1 VGRTTPQD
9 GRGAP
14 GVPAIATPRLDLV
27 SLSPGAIDALLDGAL
42 DRAGALLG
50 AAVSE
55 EWVAASRR
63 PLRYRQQQ
71 LRGDPALQPWL
82 LRAMVLRRPAPAVIG
97 HIGFHDAPDA
107 RGALEVG
114 YAVLP
119 AYRRRGYAEEAVRS
133 LFDWA
138 RREHGVRRFIA
149 SVSPGNAASRG
160 LVGKLGFRQTGSQM
174 DEEDGEELVFEL
186 DLDSGAPPAVRDRRP

>member
-1 VGRTTPQD
+1 VSRATAGD
-9 GRGAP
+9 GRGAAD
-14 GVPAIATPRLDLV
+14 VPSIPTPRLDLV

-42 DRAGALLG
+42 DRAGAQLG

-55 EWVAASRR
+55 EWAAASRR

-71 LRGDPALQPWL
+71 LRGDPSLQPWL
-82 LRAMVLRRPAPAVIG
+82 LRAMVLRRPARTVIG

-119 AYRRRGYAEEAVRS
+119 AHRRRGYAEEAVRA
-133 LFDWA
+133 LLDWA
-138 RREHGVRRFIA
+138 RRERRVRRFIA
-149 SVSPGNAASRG
+149 SVSPGNAPSRG
-160 LVGKLGFRQTGSQM
+160 LIGKLGFRQTGSRW

-186 DLDSGAPPAVRDRRP
+186 DSGAPPAARNRTR